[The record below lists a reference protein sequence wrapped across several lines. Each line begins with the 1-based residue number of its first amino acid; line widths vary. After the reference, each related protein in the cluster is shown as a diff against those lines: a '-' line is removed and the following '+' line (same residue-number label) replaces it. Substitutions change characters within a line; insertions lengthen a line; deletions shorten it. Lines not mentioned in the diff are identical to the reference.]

1 MTTPII
7 FYSLLIFLMALMGSA
22 LPLLVPQLKENGLK
36 LFVSLGAGLLLG
48 MSILHMLPEA
58 AEMIPATF
66 SFWFL
71 FGFVL
76 LLILERFFM
85 VHPCDEHGCHYHT
98 VGIAA
103 FSGLTV
109 HGVIEGFALAS
120 SLYVAQ
126 LGPLV
131 LIAIL
136 AHKAPQGFALTS
148 ILKLAKKSHRQIML
162 FAVGVALS
170 GPLGVALAFG
180 LIQLE
185 KMPSAAGVLLAIS
198 AGTFLYIAACDLIPE
213 LHRSDSEKFKRLA
226 AFVLGLLLAYGSGH
240 FMGEHPGHHHS
251 NPGSHKTTHSHE
263 TAH

>member
-1 MTTPII
+1 MTTSVL
-7 FYSLLIFLMALMGSA
+7 FYSILIFSMALAGSA
-22 LPLLVPQLKENGLK
+22 LPLLVPQLKENSLK

-58 AEMIPATF
+58 AQMIPGTF
-66 SFWFL
+66 SIWFL
-71 FGFVL
+71 VGFVL

-98 VGIAA
+98 VGLAA

-148 ILKLAKKSHRQIML
+148 ILKLARKSNRQIML

-170 GPLGVALAFG
+170 GPIGLVLAMS
-180 LIQLE
+180 LIQME
-185 KMPSAAGVLLAIS
+185 QMPSAAGVLLAIS

-213 LHRSDSEKFKRLA
+213 LHRSDTEKFKRLA
-226 AFVLGLLLAYGSGH
+226 AFIVGLYLAYLSGNLL
-240 FMGEHPGHHHS
+240 GEHAGH
-251 NPGSHKTTHSHE
+251 THFH
-263 TAH
+263 